1 MEQGSYIFDRT
12 DQKVERIDDKTS
24 CIIEKIKNLK
34 SNKLINEINEK
45 FKIIDQSD
53 IEKTKQIAK
62 DTLERNVEKT
72 HMLNIY
78 DILLNEFY
86 EENIK
91 LKKDIKNLKEEN
103 EELKN
108 EKLKDNEKSKE
119 INTKSKKE
127 IKNLKKENKTLEKEI
142 NNLKKEIEMLDEEN
156 EELKENQL
164 SDEEDFKIIKNDNII
179 SYKNIDKKIP
189 LSRYKPRQ

>member
-1 MEQGSYIFDRT
+1 MPWAETRGDSFASNCVERSGPLVDRGSYIFDRT

-34 SNKLINEINEK
+34 YNEYEINEK

-127 IKNLKKENKTLEKEI
+127 IKNLKKENKNLEKEI
-142 NNLKKEIEMLDEEN
+142 KNLKKEIEILDEE
-156 EELKENQL
+156 ELSEL
-164 SDEEDFKIIKNDNII
+164 SD
-179 SYKNIDKKIP
+179 
-189 LSRYKPRQ
+189 